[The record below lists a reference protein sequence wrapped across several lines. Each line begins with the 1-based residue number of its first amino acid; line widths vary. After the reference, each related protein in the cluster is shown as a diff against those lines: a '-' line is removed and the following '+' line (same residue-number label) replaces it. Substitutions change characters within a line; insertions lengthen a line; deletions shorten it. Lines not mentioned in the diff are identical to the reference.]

1 MNIILFGP
9 PGAGKGTQAQRL
21 RGTHGMIQLST
32 GDMLRAAVAS
42 GSDLGRKAGAVM
54 AAGKLVSDDIIIG
67 VIAERIAEP
76 DCAGGFVL
84 DGFPRTV
91 EQAAALDRIFEDK
104 GLRLDGVIVMTVDD
118 EVLTGR
124 ITGRFTCSRCGAG
137 YHDRF
142 RQPKTEGV
150 CDSCGGT
157 DFSRRD
163 DDNAET
169 VKARLAAY
177 HEQTAPILPHY
188 REKGILREVDGM
200 ASIDAVAGQIDAAL
214 EALQ

>member
-9 PGAGKGTQAQRL
+9 PGAGKGTQARRL
-21 RGTHGMIQLST
+21 RDTHGMIQLST

-42 GSDLGRKAGAVM
+42 GSDLGRQAGAVM

-188 REKGILREVDGM
+188 REKGVLREVDGM

>member
-21 RGTHGMIQLST
+21 QDKHGMIQLST

-42 GSDLGRKAGAVM
+42 GGDLGSKAGAVM
-54 AAGKLVSDDIIIG
+54 AAGELVSDDIIIG
-67 VIAERIAEP
+67 IIAARIAEP

-91 EQAAALDRIFEDK
+91 EQAEALDRIFEEK
-104 GLRLDGVIVMTVDD
+104 GLRLDGVMQITVDD
-118 EVLTGR
+118 EILTER
-124 ITGRFTCSRCGAG
+124 ITGRFTCAECGAG

-142 RQPKTEGV
+142 RQPKAPGV
-150 CDSCGGT
+150 CDTCGGT
-157 DFSRRD
+157 VFTRRA

-169 VKARLAAY
+169 VKSRLEAY
-177 HEQTAPILPHY
+177 HKQTEPVLPYY
-188 REKGILREVDGM
+188 REKGLLREVDGM
-200 ASIDAVAGQIDAAL
+200 VSIDEVASQIDAAL
-214 EALQ
+214 KDLQ